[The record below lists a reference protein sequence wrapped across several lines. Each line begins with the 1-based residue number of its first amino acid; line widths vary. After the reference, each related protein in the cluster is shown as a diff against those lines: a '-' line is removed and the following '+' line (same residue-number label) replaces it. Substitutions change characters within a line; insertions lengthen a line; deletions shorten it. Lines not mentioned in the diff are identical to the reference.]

1 MTAHT
6 PSACRHCGVERREH
20 AQRWTEDAGW
30 HVWTAPTQQQI
41 KDRMKARRQEA
52 TADG

>member
-1 MTAHT
+1 VTIT